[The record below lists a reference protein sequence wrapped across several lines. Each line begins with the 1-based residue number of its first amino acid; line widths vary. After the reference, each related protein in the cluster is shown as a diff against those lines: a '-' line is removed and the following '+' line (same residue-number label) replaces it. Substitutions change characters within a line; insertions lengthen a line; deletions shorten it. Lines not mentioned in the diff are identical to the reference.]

1 MVSIEIISK
10 GIIMRVITQKTVG
23 DASVLEVAEV
33 AKPVPG
39 AGQVLVKVGAA
50 GVNPVDTY
58 IRAGAFPALGEPPF
72 TLGWDVAGTVEQAGE
87 GVREFEAG
95 DEVYGLLPFPGTG
108 GGYAEYVVANASDLV
123 LRPAHLTVEE
133 AGAVPLVALTAW
145 QALVGRGGLSAGQ
158 RVLIHAAAGGV
169 GHVAV
174 QIAKARGAYVVGTA
188 SAAKHD
194 FLRSLGADE
203 LVDYRH
209 EDFTEIDPV
218 DVVFDTIGGEY
229 AERSA
234 AVLKPGGVLVSI
246 IPGNPGFDVD
256 RAVDLGIRFELFG
269 SVSASGADL
278 AALPQLRVQL
288 DHVVPLADAAKAH
301 ELVESRRTTGKV
313 VLVP

>member
-1 MVSIEIISK
+1 MVPIEIVSK

-58 IRAGAFPALGEPPF
+58 IRAGGFPALGDPPF

-87 GVREFEAG
+87 GVQEFAPG
-95 DEVYGLLPFPGTG
+95 DEVYGLLQFPGTG

-133 AGAVPLVALTAW
+133 AGAAPMVALTAW

-194 FLRSLGADE
+194 FLRSLGADD

-256 RAVDLGIRFELFG
+256 RAVDLFG

>member
-1 MVSIEIISK
+1 
-10 GIIMRVITQKTVG
+10 MRVITQKTVG
-23 DASVLEVAEV
+23 AASVLEVAEV

-58 IRAGAFPALGEPPF
+58 IRAGGYPALGEPPF
-72 TLGWDVAGTVEQAGE
+72 TLGWDIAGTVEQLGE
-87 GVREFEAG
+87 GVTEFAAG
-95 DEVYGLLPFPGTG
+95 DEVHGLLTWPGTG
-108 GGYAEYVVANASDLV
+108 GGYAEYAVANASDLV
-123 LRPAHLTVEE
+123 ARPSYLTVEE
-133 AGAVPLVALTAW
+133 AGAVPMVALTAW
-145 QALVGRGGLSAGQ
+145 QALVGRGGLAAGQ

-174 QIAKARGAYVVGTA
+174 QIAKAQGAHVIGTA

-203 LVDYRH
+203 LIDYRH
-209 EDFTEIDPV
+209 EDFTSIEPV
-218 DVVFDTIGGEY
+218 DVVLDTIGGDY

-234 AVLKPGGVLVSI
+234 KVLKPGGVLVSI

-256 RAVDLGIRFELFG
+256 RAVDLGIRFELFMG
-269 SVSASGADL
+269 VSASGADL
-278 AALPQLRVQL
+278 AALPQLKVQI
-288 DHVVPLADAAKAH
+288 DHAVPLADAAKAH
-301 ELVESRRTTGKV
+301 ELVESKRTTGKV

>member
-1 MVSIEIISK
+1 
-10 GIIMRVITQKTVG
+10 MRVITQKTVG
-23 DASVLEVAEV
+23 GASVLEVAEV

-39 AGQVLVKVGAA
+39 PGQVLVKVGAA

-58 IRAGAFPALGEPPF
+58 IRAGGFPALGEPPF

-87 GVREFEAG
+87 GVRGFAAG
-95 DEVYGLLPFPGTG
+95 DGVYGMLPFPGTG
-108 GGYAEYVVANASDLV
+108 GGYAEYVVADESDLAR
-123 LRPAHLTVEE
+123 RPSWLTVEE

-145 QALVGRGGLSAGQ
+145 QALLGRGGVSAGQ

-174 QIAKARGAYVVGTA
+174 QLAKARGAYVIGTA
-188 SAAKHD
+188 STAKHD
-194 FLRSLGADE
+194 FVRSLGADE
-203 LVDYRH
+203 VVDYRH
-209 EDFTEIDPV
+209 QDFTEIEPV
-218 DVVFDTIGGEY
+218 DVVFDLVGGEY

-234 AVLKPGGVLVSI
+234 KVLKPGGVLVST

-256 RAVDLGIRFELFG
+256 RAADLGIRFELFG

-278 AALPQLRVQL
+278 EALPQVKVQL
-288 DHVVPLADAAKAH
+288 DHVVPLAEAAKAH
-301 ELVESRRTTGKV
+301 ELVESKRTTGKV

>member
-1 MVSIEIISK
+1 
-10 GIIMRVITQKTVG
+10 MRVITQKTVG

-33 AKPVPG
+33 ATPAPG

-58 IRAGAFPALGEPPF
+58 IRAGGFPALGEPPF
-72 TLGWDVAGTVEQAGE
+72 TLGWDLAGTVEQLGE
-87 GVREFEAG
+87 GVQGLAAG
-95 DEVYGLLPFPGTG
+95 DEVFGLLTFPGVG
-108 GGYAEYVVANASDLV
+108 GGYGEYAVANASDLAR
-123 LRPAHLTVEE
+123 RPSWLTVEQ
-133 AGAVPLVALTAW
+133 AGAVPMVALTAW

-174 QIAKARGAYVVGTA
+174 QIAKARGAYVIGTA

-194 FLRSLGADE
+194 FLRSLGVDE
-203 LVDYRH
+203 VIDYRH
-209 EDFTEIDPV
+209 QDFTEIEPV
-218 DVVFDTIGGEY
+218 DVVFDAVGGDY

-234 AVLKPGGVLVSI
+234 KVIKPGGVLVSI
-246 IPGNPGFDVD
+246 IPSNPGFDVD
-256 RAVDLGIRFELFG
+256 RAAELGIRFELFD
-269 SVSASGADL
+269 SLSASGADL
-278 AALPQLRVQL
+278 EALPQLKVQI

-301 ELVESRRTTGKV
+301 ELVESKRTTGKV

>member
-1 MVSIEIISK
+1 
-10 GIIMRVITQKTVG
+10 MRVITQKTVG
-23 DASVLEVAEV
+23 DASVLEVGEV

-39 AGQVLVKVGAA
+39 PGQVLVKVGAA

-58 IRAGAFPALGEPPF
+58 IRGGGFPALGEPPF
-72 TLGWDVAGTVEQAGE
+72 TLGWDIAGTVESGD
-87 GVREFEAG
+87 GFEAG

-108 GGYAEYVVANASDLV
+108 GGYAEYVVANASDLAR
-123 LRPAHLTVEE
+123 RPSWLTVEE

-145 QALVGRGGLSAGQ
+145 QTLVGRGGLAAGQ

-174 QIAKARGAYVVGTA
+174 QIAKARGAYVIGTA

-194 FLRSLGADE
+194 FLRSLGVDE
-203 LVDYRH
+203 VIDYRH
-209 EDFTEIDPV
+209 EDFTSIEPV
-218 DVVFDTIGGEY
+218 DVVLDAVGGEY

-234 AVLKPGGVLVSI
+234 QVLKPGGVLVSI

-269 SVSASGADL
+269 SVAASGAEL

-288 DHVVPLADAAKAH
+288 DHIVPLADVAKAH

>member
-1 MVSIEIISK
+1 
-10 GIIMRVITQKTVG
+10 MRVITQKTVG

-33 AKPVPG
+33 ERPVPG
-39 AGQVLVKVGAA
+39 PGQVLVKVGAA

-58 IRAGAFPALGEPPF
+58 IRAGGFPALGEPPF
-72 TLGWDVAGTVEQAGE
+72 TLGWDVAGTVEEAGE
-87 GVREFEAG
+87 GFEAG
-95 DEVYGLLPFPGTG
+95 DEVYGLLTFPGTG
-108 GGYAEYVVANASDLV
+108 GGYAEYAVVNASDLV
-123 LRPAHLTVEE
+123 RRPSWLTVEE
-133 AGAVPLVALTAW
+133 AGAVPMVALTAW

-174 QIAKARGAYVVGTA
+174 QIAKARGAYVIGTA

-194 FLRSLGADE
+194 FLRSLGVDE
-203 LVDYRH
+203 VIDYRH

-218 DVVFDTIGGEY
+218 DVVFDAIGGDY

-234 AVLKPGGVLVSI
+234 KVLKPGGVLVSI

-256 RAVDLGIRFELFG
+256 RAVDLGIRFELFTG
-269 SVSASGADL
+269 VSASGADL

-288 DHVVPLADAAKAH
+288 DHVVPLADVAKAH
-301 ELVESRRTTGKV
+301 ELVESKRTTGKV

>member
-1 MVSIEIISK
+1 
-10 GIIMRVITQKTVG
+10 MRVITQKTVG
-23 DASVLEVAEV
+23 AASVLEVAEV

-39 AGQVLVKVGAA
+39 PGQVLVKVGAA

-58 IRAGAFPALGEPPF
+58 IRAGGFPALGEPPF
-72 TLGWDVAGTVEQAGE
+72 TLGWDFAGTVEQGGE
-87 GVREFEAG
+87 GFSAG

-108 GGYAEYVVANASDLV
+108 GGYAEYVVANASDLAR
-123 LRPAHLTVEE
+123 RPSHLTVEQ
-133 AGAVPLVALTAW
+133 AGAVPMVALTAW
-145 QALVGRGGLSAGQ
+145 QALVGRGELSAGQ

-174 QIAKARGAYVVGTA
+174 QIAKARGAYVIGTA

-203 LVDYRH
+203 VIDYRH
-209 EDFTEIDPV
+209 EDFTSIDPV
-218 DVVFDTIGGEY
+218 DVVFDLIGGDY

-234 AVLKPGGVLVSI
+234 KVLKPGGVLVSI

-256 RAVDLGIRFELFG
+256 RAVDLGVRFELFM

-278 AALPQLRVQL
+278 AALPQLKVQI
-288 DHVVPLADAAKAH
+288 DHAVPLADAAKAH
-301 ELVESRRTTGKV
+301 ELVESKRTTGKV

>member
-1 MVSIEIISK
+1 M
-10 GIIMRVITQKTVG
+10 MRVITQKTVG

-33 AKPVPG
+33 ERPVPG
-39 AGQVLVKVGAA
+39 PGQVLVKVGAA

-58 IRAGAFPALGEPPF
+58 IRAGGFPALGEPPF
-72 TLGWDVAGTVEQAGE
+72 TLGWDVAGTVEEAGE
-87 GVREFEAG
+87 GFEAG
-95 DEVYGLLPFPGTG
+95 DEVYGLLTFPGTG
-108 GGYAEYVVANASDLV
+108 GGYAEYAVVNASDLV
-123 LRPAHLTVEE
+123 RRPSWLTVEE
-133 AGAVPLVALTAW
+133 AGAVPMVALTAW

-174 QIAKARGAYVVGTA
+174 QIAKARGAYVIGTA

-194 FLRSLGADE
+194 FLRSLGVDE
-203 LVDYRH
+203 VIDYRH

-218 DVVFDTIGGEY
+218 DVVFDAIGGDY

-234 AVLKPGGVLVSI
+234 KVLKPGGVLVSI

-256 RAVDLGIRFELFG
+256 RAVDLGIRFELFTG
-269 SVSASGADL
+269 VSASGADL

-288 DHVVPLADAAKAH
+288 DHVVPLADVAKAH
-301 ELVESRRTTGKV
+301 ELVESKRTTGKV

>member
-1 MVSIEIISK
+1 
-10 GIIMRVITQKTVG
+10 MRVITQKTVG
-23 DASVLEVAEV
+23 DASVLEVAEIDL
-33 AKPVPG
+33 PVPG
-39 AGQVLVKVGAA
+39 PGQVLVKVGAA

-72 TLGWDVAGTVEQAGE
+72 TLGWDVAGTVEQLGE
-87 GVREFEAG
+87 GVGEFAAG
-95 DEVYGLLPFPGTG
+95 DDVYGLLQFPGTG
-108 GGYAEYVVANASDLV
+108 GAYAEYVVANAADLV
-123 LRPAHLTVEE
+123 LRPSWLTVEE

-174 QIAKARGAYVVGTA
+174 QIAKARGAYVIGTA

-203 LVDYRH
+203 VIDYRTQ
-209 EDFTEIDPV
+209 DFTEIEQV
-218 DVVFDTIGGEY
+218 DVVFDLIGGDY

-234 AVLKPGGVLVSI
+234 RVLKPGGVLVSI
-246 IPGNPGFDVD
+246 IPGNPGFSAE
-256 RAVDLGIRFELFG
+256 RAVDLGVRFELFG

-278 AALPQLRVQL
+278 AALPQLKVQV
-288 DHVVPLADAAKAH
+288 DQVVPLAEAAKAH
-301 ELVESRRTTGKV
+301 ELVESKRTTGKV

>member
-1 MVSIEIISK
+1 
-10 GIIMRVITQKTVG
+10 MRVITQKTVG
-23 DASVLEVAEV
+23 AASVLEVAEV
-33 AKPVPG
+33 PKPVPG
-39 AGQVLVKVGAA
+39 PGQVLVKVGAA

-58 IRAGAFPALGEPPF
+58 IRAGGFPALGEPPF
-72 TLGWDVAGTVEQAGE
+72 TLGWDVAGTVEQDGE
-87 GVREFEAG
+87 GFSAG
-95 DEVYGLLPFPGTG
+95 DEVYGLLTFPGTG
-108 GGYAEYVVANASDLV
+108 GAYAEYVAVDASDLAP
-123 LRPAHLTVEE
+123 RPSYLTVEE
-133 AGAVPLVALTAW
+133 AGAVPMVALTAW

-174 QIAKARGAYVVGTA
+174 QIAKAQGAYVIGTA

-203 LVDYRH
+203 LIDYRH
-209 EDFTEIDPV
+209 EDFTSIEPV
-218 DVVFDTIGGEY
+218 DVVFDLIGGDY

-234 AVLKPGGVLVSI
+234 KVLKPGGVLVSI

-256 RAVDLGIRFELFG
+256 RAVDLGVRFELFL

-288 DHVVPLADAAKAH
+288 DHIVPLADAAKAH
-301 ELVESRRTTGKV
+301 ELVESKRTTGKV

>member
-1 MVSIEIISK
+1 
-10 GIIMRVITQKTVG
+10 MRVITQKTVG

-39 AGQVLVKVGAA
+39 AGQVLVEVGAA

-87 GVREFEAG
+87 GAEFAVG

-108 GGYAEYVVANASDLV
+108 GGYAEYVVANAADLV

-256 RAVDLGIRFELFG
+256 RAVDLGVRFELFG

>member
-1 MVSIEIISK
+1 
-10 GIIMRVITQKTVG
+10 MRVITQKTVG

-33 AKPVPG
+33 AKPVTGP
-39 AGQVLVKVGAA
+39 GQVLVKVGAA

-72 TLGWDVAGTVEQAGE
+72 TLGWDIAGTVESGE
-87 GVREFEAG
+87 GFEAG

-108 GGYAEYVVANASDLV
+108 GGYAEYVVANAADLV
-123 LRPAHLTVEE
+123 RRPSWFTVEE

-145 QALVGRGGLSAGQ
+145 QTLVGRGGLSAGQ

-174 QIAKARGAYVVGTA
+174 QIAKARGAYVIGTA

-194 FLRSLGADE
+194 FVRSLGADE
-203 LVDYRH
+203 VIDYRN
-209 EDFTEIDPV
+209 EDFTSINPV
-218 DVVFDTIGGEY
+218 DVVLDTIGGDY

-234 AVLKPGGVLVSI
+234 KVLKPGGVLVSI
-246 IPGNPGFDVD
+246 IPGNPGFDVN
-256 RAVDLGIRFELFG
+256 RASDLGIRFELFG
-269 SVSASGADL
+269 SVSASGTDL

-288 DHVVPLADAAKAH
+288 DQIVPLADVAKAH
-301 ELVESRRTTGKV
+301 ELVESKRTTGKV

>member
-1 MVSIEIISK
+1 
-10 GIIMRVITQKTVG
+10 MRVITQKTVG

-39 AGQVLVKVGAA
+39 PGQVLVKVGAA

-72 TLGWDVAGTVEQAGE
+72 TLGWDIAGTVKSGE
-87 GVREFEAG
+87 GFEAG
-95 DEVYGLLPFPGTG
+95 DEVYGMLPFPGTG
-108 GGYAEYVVANASDLV
+108 GGYAEYVVANASDLAP
-123 LRPAHLTVEE
+123 RPSNLTVEE

-145 QALVGRGGLSAGQ
+145 QALVGRAGLAAGQ

-174 QIAKARGAYVVGTA
+174 QLAKARGAYVIGTA

-194 FLRSLGADE
+194 FVRSLGADE
-203 LVDYRH
+203 VIDYRN
-209 EDFTEIDPV
+209 EDFTSIEQV
-218 DVVFDTIGGEY
+218 DVVFDLIGGDY

-234 AVLKPGGVLVSI
+234 KVLKPGGVLVSI

-256 RAVDLGIRFELFG
+256 RAVDLGIRFELIG
-269 SVSASGADL
+269 SVVASGAEL

-288 DHVVPLADAAKAH
+288 DHVVPLADIAKAH
-301 ELVESRRTTGKV
+301 ELVESKRTTGKV

>member
-1 MVSIEIISK
+1 
-10 GIIMRVITQKTVG
+10 MRVITQKTVG
-23 DASVLEVAEV
+23 DASVLEVAQVER
-33 AKPVPG
+33 PVPG
-39 AGQVLVKVGAA
+39 VGEVLVKVGAA

-72 TLGWDVAGTVEQAGE
+72 TLGWDVAGTVEQVGE
-87 GVREFEAG
+87 GVREFAAG
-95 DEVYGLLPFPGTG
+95 DDVYGLLPFPGTG
-108 GGYAEYVVANASDLV
+108 GGYAEYVVANAADLV
-123 LRPAHLTVEE
+123 RRPAHLTVEQ

-145 QALVGRGGLSAGQ
+145 QALVGRGGVSAGQ
-158 RVLIHAAAGGV
+158 RVLVHAAAGGV

-174 QIAKARGAYVVGTA
+174 QIAKARGAYVIGTA

-194 FLRSLGADE
+194 FVRSLGADE
-203 LVDYRH
+203 VIDYRH
-209 EDFTEIDPV
+209 EDFTEIEPV

-234 AVLKPGGVLVSI
+234 TVLKPGGVLVSI

-256 RAVDLGIRFELFG
+256 RAAALGIRFELFG
-269 SVSASGADL
+269 SVAASGADL
-278 AALPQLRVQL
+278 AALPQLKVQL

>member
-1 MVSIEIISK
+1 
-10 GIIMRVITQKTVG
+10 MRVITQKTVG

-33 AKPVPG
+33 ERPVPG
-39 AGQVLVKVGAA
+39 AGEVLVKVGAA

-58 IRAGAFPALGEPPF
+58 IRAGGFPALGEPPF
-72 TLGWDVAGTVEQAGE
+72 TLGWDVAGTVEQVGE
-87 GVREFEAG
+87 GVQRFVAG

-108 GGYAEYVVANASDLV
+108 GGYADYVVADASHLV
-123 LRPAHLTVEE
+123 RRPSWLTVEE

-145 QALVGRGGLSAGQ
+145 QALVGRGGVSAGQ

-174 QIAKARGAYVVGTA
+174 QIAKARGAYVIGTA

-194 FLRSLGADE
+194 FVRSLGADE
-203 LVDYRH
+203 VIDYRH
-209 EDFTEIDPV
+209 QDFTEIEPV
-218 DVVFDTIGGEY
+218 DVVFDLIGGEY

-234 AVLKPGGVLVSI
+234 KVLKPGGVLVSI

-256 RAVDLGIRFELFG
+256 RAADLGIRFELFL
-269 SVSASGADL
+269 SVAASGADL
-278 AALPQLRVQL
+278 EALPQLKVQL
-288 DHVVPLADAAKAH
+288 DHVVPLAEVAKAH

>member
-1 MVSIEIISK
+1 
-10 GIIMRVITQKTVG
+10 MRVITQKTVG
-23 DASVLEVAEV
+23 AASVLEVAEV

-39 AGQVLVKVGAA
+39 PGQVLVKVGAA

-58 IRAGAFPALGEPPF
+58 IRAGGFPALGEPPF
-72 TLGWDVAGTVEQAGE
+72 TLGWDIAGTVESGE
-87 GVREFEAG
+87 GFEAG
-95 DEVYGLLPFPGTG
+95 AEVYGLLPFPGTG
-108 GGYAEYVVANASDLV
+108 GGYAEYVVANAADLV
-123 LRPAHLTVEE
+123 RRPSWLTVEE

-145 QALVGRGGLSAGQ
+145 QALVGRGGVSEGQ

-174 QIAKARGAYVVGTA
+174 QIAKARGAYVIGTA

-194 FLRSLGADE
+194 FVRSLGADE
-203 LVDYRH
+203 VIDYRN
-209 EDFTEIDPV
+209 EDFTSTDPV
-218 DVVFDTIGGEY
+218 DVVFDTIGGDY

-234 AVLKPGGVLVSI
+234 KVLKPGGVLVSI

-288 DHVVPLADAAKAH
+288 DHVVPLADVAKAH
-301 ELVESRRTTGKV
+301 ELVESKRTTGKV

>member
-87 GVREFEAG
+87 GVEFGAG